1 MLTKFNLY
9 RKLFASECSLT
20 RLAKTEKAEFTG
32 VNEHFSGKRNEVSG
46 HYEQIITNKKLKL

>member
-20 RLAKTEKAEFTG
+20 RLAKAEKAEFTE
-32 VNEHFSGKRNEVSG
+32 VNEHFSDKHNEVSR
-46 HYEQIITNKKLKL
+46 HYEQIITN